1 LLSPILRA
9 KEVQSTS
16 KTLLLPM
23 IMTGTVPASGFPASE
38 FLLMIR
44 ADSSIRLF
52 SPMMMGPDSAMIC
65 A

>member
-1 LLSPILRA
+1 MNKVSTFDSKTLLSPILRA

-38 FLLMIR
+38 
-44 ADSSIRLF
+44 LF